1 MRLAEWMVAN
11 GISDEKLAAELDI
24 DRSTVSRIR
33 RDKLLPSSAL
43 MAKIIKLTD
52 GAVQPNTFF
61 GLPAASPS
69 EEVTA

>member
-1 MRLAEWMVAN
+1 MAAN
-11 GISDEKLAAELDI
+11 GVSDEKLAAELDI
-24 DRSTVSRIR
+24 DRSTASRIR
-33 RDKLLPSSAL
+33 RDKLLPSSVLIARI
-43 MAKIIKLTD
+43 AKLTD